1 MSVVL
6 SIQEEPG
13 LSVLV
18 EELFKVGRHT
28 SDSRRH
34 AALLLLEALCSRCR
48 TNLNEHVAQ
57 LIIFTTESLADKS
70 QEVCESGWTALE
82 ALVTK
87 VHVHTCTYMYMMYIH
102 VHICTYMYMY
112 MDNILHVSV

>member
-34 AALLLLEALCSRCR
+34 AALLLLEALCSRCHA
-48 TNLNEHVAQ
+48 NLNEHVAQ

-87 VHVHTCTYMYMMYIH
+87 VRYI
-102 VHICTYMYMY
+102 VQSYI
-112 MDNILHVSV
+112 